1 MIKSILIANRGEI
14 ACRIIKTSKKL
25 GIKSSVIYSSEDENS
40 LAVQMADHAFFL
52 EAKDGEK
59 KEYLDTDQI
68 ISIAL
73 KNKIEAIHPGYG
85 FLSENANFAKL
96 VEDNGIKFIG
106 PPYTAIKIMGDKIIS
121 KKHAK
126 NSGVSTIPG
135 VQDEIKSFEDAV
147 KASKKIGFPLMIK
160 ASAGGGGKGMRI
172 VYEEKEL
179 NDKFTS
185 AKNEAKAS
193 FGDSRV
199 FIEKFIED
207 PHHIEIQIIGD
218 QFGNY
223 LHLGERDCSIQ
234 RRNQKI
240 IEESP
245 SPFINSKIRNLM
257 ADQAILLAKSVEYFS
272 AGTVEFIVDKNKDF
286 YFLEMNT
293 RLQVEHPV
301 TELVSGIDLVELMI
315 RISSKEKLKM
325 KQNEI
330 SFEGCAMEARI
341 YAEDPA
347 RDFMPSAG
355 RLVKYNPPKQ
365 TSKKSEIIRN
375 DTGVFEGSNISLHY
389 DPMISK
395 LCAWSKNRDLTI
407 DLLNTAI
414 NSFEIE
420 GIKNNLSF
428 LSVILMN
435 KSFRKGNFSTKF
447 LEKEYPNAYQNYS
460 LNNAELQK
468 LSAAVL
474 ALYKNYEYLTTDN
487 YYEFA
492 QSEVIENKYFVDT
505 SLNQFHLDWNF
516 NDEIH
521 EIKGKKNKVFKIK
534 ILHFSFSEP
543 IELKINLEKLKFW
556 CRKVTDGFY
565 VRWNGFEG
573 NIKIY
578 PSHLSSYFTIV
589 PRKSNINNSK
599 EIVSPMPGLLVSLDI
614 GIGDK
619 IEVGQRLCAIEAMK
633 MENVIYSERSGIIKS
648 INFKLG
654 DIMSDGDTIL
664 EFV

>member
-1 MIKSILIANRGEI
+1 MIANRGEI

-40 LAVQMADHAFFL
+40 LAVQMADYAFFL
-52 EAKDGEK
+52 ESKDGEK

-147 KASKKIGFPLMIK
+147 NASKKIGFPLMIK

-301 TELVSGIDLVELMI
+301 TELVSGIDLVCLLYT
-315 RISSKEKLKM
+315 SPS
-325 KQNEI
+325 
-330 SFEGCAMEARI
+330 
-341 YAEDPA
+341 P
-347 RDFMPSAG
+347 RDS
-355 RLVKYNPPKQ
+355 
-365 TSKKSEIIRN
+365 
-375 DTGVFEGSNISLHY
+375 
-389 DPMISK
+389 
-395 LCAWSKNRDLTI
+395 
-407 DLLNTAI
+407 
-414 NSFEIE
+414 
-420 GIKNNLSF
+420 
-428 LSVILMN
+428 
-435 KSFRKGNFSTKF
+435 
-447 LEKEYPNAYQNYS
+447 
-460 LNNAELQK
+460 
-468 LSAAVL
+468 
-474 ALYKNYEYLTTDN
+474 
-487 YYEFA
+487 
-492 QSEVIENKYFVDT
+492 
-505 SLNQFHLDWNF
+505 
-516 NDEIH
+516 
-521 EIKGKKNKVFKIK
+521 
-534 ILHFSFSEP
+534 
-543 IELKINLEKLKFW
+543 
-556 CRKVTDGFY
+556 
-565 VRWNGFEG
+565 
-573 NIKIY
+573 
-578 PSHLSSYFTIV
+578 
-589 PRKSNINNSK
+589 
-599 EIVSPMPGLLVSLDI
+599 
-614 GIGDK
+614 
-619 IEVGQRLCAIEAMK
+619 
-633 MENVIYSERSGIIKS
+633 
-648 INFKLG
+648 
-654 DIMSDGDTIL
+654 
-664 EFV
+664 